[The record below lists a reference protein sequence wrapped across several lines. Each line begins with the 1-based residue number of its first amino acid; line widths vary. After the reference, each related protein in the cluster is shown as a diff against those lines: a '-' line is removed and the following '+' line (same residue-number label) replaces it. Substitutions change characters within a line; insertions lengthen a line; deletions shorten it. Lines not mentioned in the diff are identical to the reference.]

1 MKKSTIIKLVAG
13 VVVAVA
19 LIVGLMALAYGWFD
33 EDSTPEELTSD
44 TGLTGG
50 VAATVNG
57 VEIDEDKVTRAIN
70 NMRINYGYTED
81 DEWKD
86 YLDGQ
91 SKTIES
97 TRYEVIGELVDQE
110 LVKQCAS
117 QRDVATDEEEIQSYV
132 DKMAEQYSSEEAW
145 LNAVDEAGWE
155 SLDKYK
161 ESLEFSI
168 LEEKLQNQFDAEVE
182 AELEDDEA
190 MVAELQDSAASYTG
204 AKRTSRILF
213 SDEDQDLANEVYEKI
228 NNGELSFEDA
238 VSEYSIDEDTKE
250 DGGDMGW
257 DKIETLTTEYTE
269 AITELEEGAITEPTG
284 DKYGLS
290 IIKVTEEWTAPET
303 ITAVSEVPEAIVDL
317 IRENAIET
325 DGDAR
330 YEDWLAGIHPDN
342 DIQVNPIPDEV
353 PYWVDLTDV
362 EDYDADKAAEETE
375 KALRKVVTGSEEEE
389 SADED
394 GSDAVAEDSET
405 ASDETEASE

>member
-1 MKKSTIIKLVAG
+1 MKKSSILKLVAG
-13 VVVAVA
+13 AIVAVA

-33 EDSTPEELTSD
+33 EEAEIEELTSD

-50 VAATVNG
+50 IAATVNG
-57 VEIDEDKVTRAIN
+57 VEIEEDKITRAIN

-97 TRYEVIGELVDQE
+97 MRYEVIGELVDQE
-110 LVKQCAS
+110 LVKQCAA
-117 QRDVATDEEEIQSYV
+117 QRGVETNDEEIQSYV
-132 DKMAEQYSSEEAW
+132 DKVAEQYSSEEAW

-168 LEEKLQNQFDAEVE
+168 LEQKLQDQFDAEVE
-182 AELEDDEA
+182 AELESNAA
-190 MVAELQDSAASYTG
+190 MVEELQDSAASYSG
-204 AKRTSRILF
+204 AKRTARILF
-213 SDEDQDLANEVYEKI
+213 AEEDQDLANEVYEKI

-238 VSEYSIDEDTKE
+238 VAQYSTDEDTKGN
-250 DGGDMGW
+250 GGDMGW
-257 DKIETLTTEYTE
+257 DMIESYTTEYTD
-269 AITELEEGAITEPTG
+269 AISELEVGGMTEPTS

-290 IIKVTEEWTAPET
+290 IIKITEEWTAPET
-303 ITAVSEVPEAIVDL
+303 ITAISEVPEDIVEL

-325 DGDAR
+325 DGDQR
-330 YEDWLAGIHPDN
+330 YEDWLDGIHPEN
-342 DIQVNPIPDEV
+342 DIQVNPIPDAV

-362 EDYDADKAAEETE
+362 EDYDAEEAAETTAD
-375 KALRKVVTGSEEEE
+375 ALEEVINGVISEDEEEE
-389 SADED
+389 A
-394 GSDAVAEDSET
+394 AE
-405 ASDETEASE
+405 